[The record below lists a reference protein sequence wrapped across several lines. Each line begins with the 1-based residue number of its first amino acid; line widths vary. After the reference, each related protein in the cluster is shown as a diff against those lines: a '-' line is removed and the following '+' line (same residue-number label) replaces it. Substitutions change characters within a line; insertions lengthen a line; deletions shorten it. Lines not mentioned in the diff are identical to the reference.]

1 MQYLTYSDFTRNYF
15 QRQERYDCDKLSRGI
30 IKMFL
35 ITIGVPESDITLTE
49 GNNCSDINFK
59 RGDYMFLSEIK
70 ERYGYNS
77 NVFNDHIVEKIKVQA
92 LVNKK
97 KNYEK
102 CKLSLFSLYND
113 GVIKI
118 TEDIEQNV
126 LGIRKVL
133 APKTTMLD
141 DNTMIEKEFVSI
153 KPEKQVYFVIA
164 YDSTINQYKPVFSN
178 EPIDINKL
186 NIVSDGPSFVESV
199 QLL

>member
-1 MQYLTYSDFTRNYF
+1 MQYLTYSDFTQNYF
-15 QRQERYDCDKLSRGI
+15 QRQERFDCDKLSRDI

-35 ITIGVPESDITLTE
+35 ITIGIPESDITLTQ

-59 RGDYMFLSEIK
+59 RNDCMFLCEIK
-70 ERYGYNS
+70 ERYGYDS
-77 NVFNDHIVEKIKVQA
+77 KAFNDHIVEKIKVQA

-118 TEDIEQNV
+118 TEDIEKNV
-126 LGIRKVL
+126 LGIRKVT

-141 DNTMIEKEFVSI
+141 DNTMIEKDFVSI
-153 KPEKQVYFVIA
+153 KPEKQVYFAIA
-164 YDSTINQYKPVFSN
+164 YDSALNQYKPVFSN
-178 EPIDINKL
+178 QPIDVNKL
-186 NIVSDGPSFVESV
+186 NITSDGPLFAESIK
-199 QLL
+199 LL

>member
-15 QRQERYDCDKLSRGI
+15 QRQERYDCDKLSRNI

-35 ITIGVPESDITLTE
+35 IAIGVSEADITLTE

-59 RGDYMFLSEIK
+59 HNDCMFLSEIK
-70 ERYGYNS
+70 ERYSYNS
-77 NVFNDHIVEKIKVQA
+77 DAFTDHIVEKIKVQS

-118 TEDIEQNV
+118 TEDIEKNV
-126 LGIRKVL
+126 LGITKTF

-141 DNTMIEKEFVSI
+141 DNTMVEKEFVSI
-153 KPEKQVYFVIA
+153 KPEKQVYFAIA
-164 YDSTINQYKPVFSN
+164 FDSNLNQYKPVFSM
-178 EPIDINKL
+178 EPIDVNKL
-186 NIVSDGPSFVESV
+186 NIVLDGPSFTESV
-199 QLL
+199 KLL